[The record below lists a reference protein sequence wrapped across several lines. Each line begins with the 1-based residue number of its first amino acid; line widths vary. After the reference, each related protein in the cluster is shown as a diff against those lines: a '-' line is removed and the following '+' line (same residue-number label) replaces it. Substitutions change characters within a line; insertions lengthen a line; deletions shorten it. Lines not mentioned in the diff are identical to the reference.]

1 MNDNTINTLSGMV
14 TLPVFDL
21 LHGRMSIRE
30 IQHFYHSLCEL
41 QSSDHA
47 NTAVT
52 VIDIL
57 IHLAGIELP
66 DVYAEVMASRKLQA
80 IFLDEFLADFE
91 DILSE
96 YEA

>member
-1 MNDNTINTLSGMV
+1 MNNNTINTLSGAI

-21 LHGRMSIRE
+21 LHSRMSIRD
-30 IQHFYHSLCEL
+30 IQRFYHSLCGL
-41 QSSDHA
+41 LGSDQA

-52 VIDIL
+52 IIDIL
-57 IHLAGIELP
+57 IRLARIELP

-80 IFLDEFLADFE
+80 IFLDELLADFE
-91 DILSE
+91 DIMCE